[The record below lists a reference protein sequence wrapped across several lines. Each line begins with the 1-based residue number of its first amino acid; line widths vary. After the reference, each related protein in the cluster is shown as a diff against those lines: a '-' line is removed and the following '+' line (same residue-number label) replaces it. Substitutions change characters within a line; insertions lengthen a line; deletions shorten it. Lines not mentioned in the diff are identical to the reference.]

1 MDSSSEDHQLYKYQ
15 PYIFFLKKSMDAHTH
30 THTIQ
35 TQLMIHNCQWS
46 WIIFRLTEGQSRDK
60 RRGSRQQLF
69 GWAEYLLCW
78 DSWKAGRRRDQH
90 QSWAGTQRH
99 RPSVIR
105 IHRER
110 RLLLFIHPFCP
121 SVCRGGGG
129 LQGSAASRWQW
140 KNPEHMNH
148 KDEED
153 NQGSHR
159 EWMWGADSGVQEDDK
174 KWFKMIQTAEDG
186 ICLCAAA
193 QSRFRSNLR
202 QWGWRRSISKQVKP
216 AEFKRRS

>member
-1 MDSSSEDHQLYKYQ
+1 MSFSFFYGFQLWR
-15 PYIFFLKKSMDAHTH
+15 PPAIPISAIYIYKKSMDTHTH
-30 THTIQ
+30 QCTQSHTIQ

-60 RRGSRQQLF
+60 RQGSRQQLF

-99 RPSVIR
+99 RPNVIR
-105 IHRER
+105 IHWER

-121 SVCRGGGG
+121 SVCRGGCRGQQH
-129 LQGSAASRWQW
+129 QGDSR
-140 KNPEHMNH
+140 KITSTCIIKMRRII
-148 KDEED
+148 KVAIED
-153 NQGSHR
+153 GCK
-159 EWMWGADSGVQEDDK
+159 E
-174 KWFKMIQTAEDG
+174 QTVESRRTIKGDLRWSRQAEDG
-186 ICLCAAA
+186 ICLCAAV

-202 QWGWRRSISKQVKP
+202 Q
-216 AEFKRRS
+216 